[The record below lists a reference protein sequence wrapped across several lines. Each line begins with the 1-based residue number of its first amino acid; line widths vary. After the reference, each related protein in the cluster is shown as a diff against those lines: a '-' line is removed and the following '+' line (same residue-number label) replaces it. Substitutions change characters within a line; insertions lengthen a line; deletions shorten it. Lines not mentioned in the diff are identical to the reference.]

1 MVPVPFFSR
10 LLRLTVKQSHPP
22 SSSYEQRTKHQ
33 APSTTNALSAKC
45 KVFSAK
51 SLPISGSGSLPRCRS
66 DAPTLTCQATS
77 SLVVWQWYI
86 GYDRKPS
93 LKRRGANMSG
103 TITLNLPDSVLQRA
117 QLWAAHSE
125 QPVSDFLSE
134 TIELSLGPLG
144 QAPPPASQW
153 PDAEVLKAVEL
164 RLSHED
170 DRRLSELLGRQREG
184 CLPELE
190 AVELRRLML
199 VYQEGLL
206 RKAIALREAVRRGLR
221 SPP

>member
-1 MVPVPFFSR
+1 
-10 LLRLTVKQSHPP
+10 
-22 SSSYEQRTKHQ
+22 
-33 APSTTNALSAKC
+33 
-45 KVFSAK
+45 
-51 SLPISGSGSLPRCRS
+51 
-66 DAPTLTCQATS
+66 
-77 SLVVWQWYI
+77 
-86 GYDRKPS
+86 
-93 LKRRGANMSG
+93 MSG

-153 PDAEVLKAVEL
+153 PDADVLKAVDL
-164 RLSHED
+164 RLSPED

-184 CLPELE
+184 CLSELE

-221 SPP
+221 SPPKS